1 MRRAENE
8 VYLIFRADGGSIT
21 LDELPTQVNRL
32 RFTVWR
38 PGVLHF
44 KPPSQQLRNTL
55 VWWGLHQ
62 TRVFRSR
69 QYSVLLVRDGQ
80 RIVHRSCIM
89 PAWFR
94 WPFMGTDDIQITAT
108 WTEPDQRGRGIATL
122 AAQMIVADAQP
133 GQTVWYATREL
144 NESSVA
150 VCRSAGMEPAGTA
163 FRTQRLGLRSLGSLV
178 IQHPD
183 QGPASQ

>member
-1 MRRAENE
+1 MRLADNDT
-8 VYLIFRADGGSIT
+8 YLIFRAHGGSTT
-21 LDELPTQVNRL
+21 LDELSTQANGL
-32 RFTVWR
+32 RFTFWR
-38 PGVLHF
+38 PGLVRLN
-44 KPPSQQLRNTL
+44 PPGQPLRNTL

-69 QYSVLLVRDGQ
+69 QYSVLLVREDQ

-94 WPFMGTDDIQITAT
+94 WPFMDSNDVQIAAT
-108 WTEPDQRGRGIATL
+108 WTEPDRRGRGIATL
-122 AAQMIVADAQP
+122 AAQIIVACAQP
-133 GQTVWYATREL
+133 DQTVWYSTREL

-150 VCRSAGMEPAGTA
+150 VCRSAGLEPAGTA

-178 IQHPD
+178 MQHPYD
-183 QGPASQ
+183 RPDAQ